1 MDTHNQ
7 RDLYGFAQWD
17 HDGTGNGVSLVVI
30 VIGFIRHALGNPY
43 SQDTDTHQYRL

>member
-1 MDTHNQ
+1 MDTHNK

-30 VIGFIRHALGNPY
+30 GFIRHALGNPY
-43 SQDTDTHQYRL
+43 SQDIDTHQFRL